1 MKHFNI
7 LLTFLLCFVLTVF
20 SSIPSLAAPGESGAF
35 DDVEMSAWYAP
46 AVAQCA
52 QRGVMIGVGAGRFEP
67 ERTLNEPECLT
78 LALRLYLLCRGED
91 GALEAAPEDWG
102 RMVFITADGTETSRY
117 ADEIAWLVLGR
128 AGGWYPALRL
138 ETEQAIAWGRHLDGT
153 EASLRF
159 AGESWIGTARF
170 QSFRADLNDL
180 YLAFDRDSG
189 PTEAQWV
196 SMQQRFP
203 GPGRWYRDA
212 YWNAERLG
220 LTEIPGF
227 AELSQMTWLGSYNDP
242 SYAENAQP
250 PVCTRL
256 KFACAVAAASGE
268 LEALHPANVIPDV
281 PQEDN
286 PNMTPAQIQAVYRLY
301 AAGILQGVD
310 AQGNFA
316 PTRALTRAEA
326 AAMVA
331 RVLDREQS
339 V

>member
-1 MKHFNI
+1 MKYFNMF
-7 LLTFLLCFVLTVF
+7 LTFLLCLVLTIF
-20 SSIPSLAAPGESGAF
+20 AFIPSLATPGESGAF
-35 DDVEMSAWYAP
+35 DDVEKSAWYAP
-46 AVAQCA
+46 AVTLCA
-52 QRGVMIGVGAGRFEP
+52 QRGVMVGVGAGRFEP

-91 GALEAAPEDWG
+91 GTLSAAPEDWG
-102 RMVFITADGTETSRY
+102 RMVFITVDGTETSRY
-117 ADEIAWLVLGR
+117 EDEIAWLVLGR

-138 ETEQAIAWGRHLDGT
+138 EDEEAIAWGRQLDGT

-170 QSFRADLNDL
+170 QSFRADLNYL
-180 YLAFDRDSG
+180 YWAFDRDAG

-196 SMQQRFP
+196 SMQQCSP
-203 GPGRWYRDA
+203 GPGRWYRDV

-220 LTEIPGF
+220 LTETPGF
-227 AELSQMTWLGSYNDP
+227 VELSQMTWLGSYNDP
-242 SYAENAQP
+242 AYAENAQP

-256 KFACAVAAASGE
+256 KYAGGVAVASGE
-268 LEALHPANVIPDV
+268 LETLHPANAIPDV
-281 PQEDN
+281 PREDN
-286 PNMTPAQIQAVYRLY
+286 PNMTPAQIEAVYRLY

-331 RVLDREQS
+331 RVLDPEQR